1 MLAQEKFSHADVQLQ
16 NMRAE
21 RDMLKTVEARLNQE
35 KEGLIREARS
45 QNMLL
50 ANLQA
55 IQVRTN
61 GKIHYTLVFVS
72 GTGHFCQGISELY
85 RCVLLEGRGGESKN
99 PANKHNVQCTFHPH
113 PLSRASPQVITFVIR
128 KLGRVPDF

>member
-61 GKIHYTLVFVS
+61 GKIVI
-72 GTGHFCQGISELY
+72 GID
-85 RCVLLEGRGGESKN
+85 K
-99 PANKHNVQCTFHPH
+99 TFGMF
-113 PLSRASPQVITFVIR
+113 S
-128 KLGRVPDF
+128 

>member
-61 GKIHYTLVFVS
+61 WKIVID
-72 GTGHFCQGISELY
+72 IS
-85 RCVLLEGRGGESKN
+85 
-99 PANKHNVQCTFHPH
+99 
-113 PLSRASPQVITFVIR
+113 IW
-128 KLGRVPDF
+128 

>member
-61 GKIHYTLVFVS
+61 GKIVIGMY
-72 GTGHFCQGISELY
+72 
-85 RCVLLEGRGGESKN
+85 
-99 PANKHNVQCTFHPH
+99 NKAFGMF
-113 PLSRASPQVITFVIR
+113 RW
-128 KLGRVPDF
+128 

>member
-21 RDMLKTVEARLNQE
+21 RDMLKTIEARLNQE

-55 IQVRTN
+55 IQVKSTQRFCVTFYHT
-61 GKIHYTLVFVS
+61 KI
-72 GTGHFCQGISELY
+72 
-85 RCVLLEGRGGESKN
+85 
-99 PANKHNVQCTFHPH
+99 NKQ
-113 PLSRASPQVITFVIR
+113 SRI
-128 KLGRVPDF
+128 

>member
-1 MLAQEKFSHADVQLQ
+1 MLAQEKFSNADVQLQ

-21 RDMLKTVEARLNQE
+21 RDMLKTIEARLNQE

-55 IQVRTN
+55 IQVKCTQSRICVTFYHTN
-61 GKIHYTLVFVS
+61 I
-72 GTGHFCQGISELY
+72 
-85 RCVLLEGRGGESKN
+85 
-99 PANKHNVQCTFHPH
+99 NKQ
-113 PLSRASPQVITFVIR
+113 IR
-128 KLGRVPDF
+128 I

>member
-21 RDMLKTVEARLNQE
+21 RGMLKTVEARLNQE

-61 GKIHYTLVFVS
+61 GKIVI
-72 GTGHFCQGISELY
+72 GH
-85 RCVLLEGRGGESKN
+85 R
-99 PANKHNVQCTFHPH
+99 
-113 PLSRASPQVITFVIR
+113 
-128 KLGRVPDF
+128 